1 MTHTKYLIP
10 CLLLSLCLFSGC
22 GKGSGS
28 LSTSDP
34 KKVERNFFAM
44 DTYMTLSAYGEG
56 SEAALEKAEARV
68 KEIEDELSV
77 TKPGSDVYHANH
89 DGSIVPIGKDAGRV
103 ISYGLALGDE
113 MGGAFDITIYP
124 ITRAW
129 GFTTG
134 EYHIP
139 TEEELE
145 DLLADTGYEKMWI
158 AGGKLYKPEDM
169 EIDLG
174 ALGKGYAAREA
185 KTVLKEAGVTSAIL
199 SLGGNID
206 TIGTKP
212 DGSPWRLGIKNP
224 FGDGNAAVVSVT
236 DKAVVASGTYER
248 YFQDTEGKK
257 YHHIMNPKTGYPVEN
272 GLVSLTVVTDDGL
285 RADGLSTALFV
296 VGKDRAKAYWE
307 KHRDMELLL
316 IDEAGDI
323 YVTEGLANTLEMD
336 TDAPCRVKEVWS

>member
-22 GKGSGS
+22 GSESGS
-28 LSTSDP
+28 LSTSSA

-89 DGSIVPIGKDAGRV
+89 DGSIVPIGQDAGRV

-139 TEEELE
+139 TDEELE

-158 AGGKLYKPEDM
+158 ADGKLYKPEDM

-185 KTVLKEAGVTSAIL
+185 KKILKEEGVTSAIL

-257 YHHIMNPKTGYPVEN
+257 YHHIMDPKTGYPVEN

-285 RADGLSTALFV
+285 RADGLSTSLFV
-296 VGKDRAKAYWE
+296 VGKDRTKAYWE

-336 TDAPCRVKEVWS
+336 NDAPCRVKEVWS